1 VDHCLLARGIPQVDA
16 FRLKDLQ
23 AGVPKVERGVCKD
36 LQSLGAA
43 GICVG
48 QEKTHPLFFEGDGP
62 GRAAELDGLEDE
74 LGS

>member
-36 LQSLGAA
+36 LQSLEAA
-43 GICVG
+43 GLGTGRRKRPI
-48 QEKTHPLFFEGDGP
+48 PLFSKEM
-62 GRAAELDGLEDE
+62 GLEGQPSWTG
-74 LGS
+74 LRR